1 MSLQRS
7 NTSPDASLKYK
18 IKLIKFN
25 NLLNLTISLQSSS
38 WKYIF
43 FCQNFAKLILFL
55 LTGLCMTG
63 RDTKKNVQKEK
74 KRE

>member
-25 NLLNLTISLQSSS
+25 NLLNLTISLHGSS
-38 WKYIF
+38 WKY
-43 FCQNFAKLILFL
+43 LFSARISL
-55 LTGLCMTG
+55 
-63 RDTKKNVQKEK
+63 N
-74 KRE
+74 